1 MERGSE
7 YGLALERRLVRVVG
21 DLLKRMDLVYC
32 PNPLIV
38 AVSGGPDSLALLL
51 LLNELRSSLGLNL
64 HVAHLNHGLRG
75 NEAHEDAAFVEDMAH
90 RLSLPVT
97 SELVDVESYKISH
110 RLSPEDA
117 ARKLRYGF
125 LSRIA
130 VAEEATAVVLGH
142 TADDQTETILMHL
155 LRGSG
160 LDGLIGMSN
169 SSHWPSSK
177 HNQSIVLIRPLLD
190 VKREE
195 TEAMCL
201 WKGVTPRYDASNFSM
216 QFTRNRIRSELIPML
231 KSYNPRIQEALRK
244 LGYSVAQ
251 NQSYIQ
257 EEVAQARERL
267 GTALDGGI
275 GIEKAAFI
283 SLPPIIK
290 RHLLK
295 HVYEELACAS
305 NGLEHSHLENMITL
319 AHGGA
324 GKEIKLP
331 GGLMFSVG
339 YDYIRLGIHIN
350 KSFDYPNVVGE
361 YQLEVPGDVQI
372 PGWAIKA
379 RLSTRSIPSMAMGR
393 YAIQLN
399 RENIGQTLHVRGR
412 KPGDR
417 FHPLGMSGS
426 KKLQDFMVDEKVP
439 RDIRDRVPLVLSDQ
453 KIVWVVGHR
462 IAHWVRLMEDTTEVV
477 ELEFSPVPVT

>member
-7 YGLALERRLVRVVG
+7 YGLALERRLLRVVS

-75 NEAHEDAAFVEDMAH
+75 NEAHEDAVFVENMAD

-97 SELVDVESYKISH
+97 SEIADVESYKIGLH
-110 RLSPEDA
+110 LSPEDA
-117 ARKLRYGF
+117 ARELRYGF
-125 LSRIA
+125 LSRVAI
-130 VAEEATAVVLGH
+130 AEEAAAVVLGH
-142 TADDQTETILMHL
+142 TADDQAETILMHL

-160 LDGLIGMSN
+160 LNGLIGMSI
-169 SSHWPSSK
+169 SSHWFSSK

-190 VKREE
+190 VKREA

-201 WKGVTPRYDASNFSM
+201 WKGVTPRYDSSNSSM

-231 KSYNPRIQEALRK
+231 KSYNPRIQEALRR
-244 LGYSVAQ
+244 LGCSVAQ
-251 NQSYIQ
+251 NQTYMK
-257 EEVAQARERL
+257 EEVAQARKRL
-267 GTALDGGI
+267 GADLDGGI

-283 SLPPIIK
+283 SLSPIVK

-295 HVYEELACAS
+295 HVYEEITRSS
-305 NGLEHSHLENMITL
+305 NGLKHSHLENMVTL

-324 GKEIKLP
+324 GKEMELP
-331 GGLMFSVG
+331 GGLVFSVG
-339 YDYIRLGIHIN
+339 YDYVRLGIHIN
-350 KSFDYPNVVGE
+350 KSLDYHRVVGE
-361 YQLEVPGDVQI
+361 YQLAVPGDVQI

-379 RLSTRSIPSMAMGR
+379 RLSTRSIPSTAMGR

-399 RENIGQTLHVRGR
+399 RENIGEFLSVRGR
-412 KPGDR
+412 RPGDR

-439 RDIRDRVPLVLSDQ
+439 RDMRDRVPLVLSDQ

-477 ELEFSPVPVT
+477 ELEFSPV